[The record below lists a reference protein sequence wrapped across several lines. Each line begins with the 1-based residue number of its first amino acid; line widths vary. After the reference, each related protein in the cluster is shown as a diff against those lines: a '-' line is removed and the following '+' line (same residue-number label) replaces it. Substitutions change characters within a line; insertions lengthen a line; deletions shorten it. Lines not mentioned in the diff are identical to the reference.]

1 MTAARNLLI
10 VEDEP
15 EWCDI
20 YAQVA
25 EREGL
30 HTVKIAEDLAQAAAL
45 VDEIQFAVAF
55 IDIGLDVGDDR
66 NIDGLRVMDKIR
78 SVKDE
83 TSIIVVTGRSG
94 TDVLP
99 ITRDS
104 IMRYRAHNIL
114 GKGDITPGDI
124 EGALKTGLEVFEER
138 NSLSTVPA
146 HTALKG
152 DLESWMWEDEMMRG
166 TNVQEGVQGLYEFLD
181 RLVSEFLP
189 LVPAKPAAAVIK
201 DTVTG
206 VMHGAY
212 WSRSIGAAVVICFV
226 DAAQA
231 ESDIEPAKSG
241 RRLLGIYDAGTTL
254 NEFSAHGVSGA
265 VFALS
270 GAPRSS
276 FAQA

>member
-15 EWCDI
+15 EWCEI
-20 YAQVA
+20 YADVA
-25 EREGL
+25 KREGV
-30 HTVKIAEDLAQAAAL
+30 HSVKIAEDLAQAAAF

-94 TDVLP
+94 TDVLS
-99 ITRDS
+99 IRDS
-104 IMRYRAHNIL
+104 ILRYNAHRIV
-114 GKGDITPGDI
+114 GKGKITPGDI
-124 EGALKTGLEVFEER
+124 EEALKTGLEVFEEK
-138 NSLSTVPA
+138 NCLSIVPA
-146 HTALKG
+146 HTAMKG
-152 DLESWMWEDEMMRG
+152 DLESWVFEDQKMTG
-166 TNVQEGVQGLYEFLD
+166 TSLQEGVQGLYDFLD
-181 RLVSEFLP
+181 KLVSKFLP
-189 LVPAKPAAAVIK
+189 LVPPKPGAAVTK
-201 DTVTG
+201 DAVTG
-206 VMHGAY
+206 LIHGAY
-212 WSRSIGAAVVICFV
+212 WSRSIGAAVVICFT
-226 DAAQA
+226 DATRA
-231 ESDIEPAKSG
+231 ESHIKSAMSG
-241 RRLLGIYDAGTTL
+241 RRLLGIYNVDATL
-254 NEFSAHGVSGA
+254 NEFSAYGASGA